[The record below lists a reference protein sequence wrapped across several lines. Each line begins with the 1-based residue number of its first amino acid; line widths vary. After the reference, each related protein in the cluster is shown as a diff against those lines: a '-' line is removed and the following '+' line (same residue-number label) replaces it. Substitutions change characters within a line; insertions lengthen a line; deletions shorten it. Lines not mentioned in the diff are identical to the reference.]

1 MIRDRP
7 LRLLLPLLAV
17 IGALTAWG
25 LFRTPSHLQSAP
37 HPTPPAPTTTAVSP
51 VAFEPPILNMGEVD
65 PMTNTQV
72 QFVLRNTTD
81 QPITLE
87 RVVSD
92 CSCAVPEWDSDPI
105 AAGETTMITVAIDT
119 GKKQGVRWT
128 KRITALV
135 TDRDP
140 VNASID
146 ADVREYVRIEPATID
161 APTDDEAQP
170 DTALRVTSTDG
181 SSFTV
186 IASPDGITSPST
198 TAASVHAVQVDWAK
212 WRAADRPRSI
222 EVMTSHP
229 KAPPLAVTVRRK

>member
-1 MIRDRP
+1 MVA
-7 LRLLLPLLAV
+7 LSV
-17 IGALTAWG
+17 GALTAWG
-25 LFRTPSHLQSAP
+25 LFRSSTQPQSAP
-37 HPTPPAPTTTAVSP
+37 HPMPPAPTTAALPP
-51 VAFEPPILNMGEVD
+51 VTIEPPVLHMGEVD

-72 QFVLRNTTD
+72 QFTLRNNTD

-105 AAGETTMITVAIDT
+105 AASATTVITVAIDT
-119 GKKQGVRWT
+119 GKKQGVHWT

-135 TDRDP
+135 ADRDP

-146 ADVREYVRIEPATID
+146 ADVREYMRIEPATID
-161 APTDDEAQP
+161 APADDAASP
-170 DTALRVTSTDG
+170 DTALQVTSTDG

-186 IASPDGITSPST
+186 IASPDGITGSSP
-198 TAASVHAVQVDWAK
+198 TAASEHAVQVDWAK

-222 EVMTSHP
+222 EVVTSHP